1 MTYRSSYNPFDK
13 TDYSNFA
20 FKKSEVLEILKIL
33 NSNFSFEELNHT
45 NVIEVVESQQPESD
59 SGTQYDY
66 RFFLFKKPLL
76 TFCEASCIMTGYDP
90 QYIEQCQNDTNFK
103 QNFSDYLGAMGYL
116 DSCVDAQLLPYDTYN
131 NRLEAEPFKQ
141 FLANNDTFI
150 DGFND
155 ILSVQ
160 KSTNFGQP
168 SLQQTEPSI
177 ENLNNQ
183 IARLRNLV
191 AEKEERIKE
200 LESSHQKD
208 DVDLMSLIF
217 DETATDRYA
226 PDLAYSIK
234 LWLDIYVYH
243 PKADSHNSK
252 ANTWIKK
259 NTPYNGEQDDTATRR
274 VREIATPF
282 NDLHISRKKLL
293 EDK

>member
-1 MTYRSSYNPFDK
+1 MTYRSNYNPFDK
-13 TDYSNFA
+13 TDYKNFA
-20 FKKSEVLEILKIL
+20 FKKSEILEMLKVLD
-33 NSNFSFEELNHT
+33 SDFSFEQAEPIVQKSI
-45 NVIEVVESQQPESD
+45 NVSHD
-59 SGTQYDY
+59 SNNQSSEYDY

-76 TFCEASCIMTGYDP
+76 SLHEATSIMTGYSP
-90 QYIEQCQNDTNFK
+90 QYVNQCRNDTNFNH
-103 QNFSDYLGAMGYL
+103 NFANYLGAL
-116 DSCVDAQLLPYDTYN
+116 DYIGSCASAQILNYSEQYDEMN
-131 NRLEAEPFKQ
+131 ADDFRK
-141 FLANNDTFI
+141 FLTNENIFI
-150 DGFND
+150 DGFNN
-155 ILSVQ
+155 ISLAQ
-160 KSTNFGQP
+160 QSTNFGQP

-177 ENLNNQ
+177 ENLNNE